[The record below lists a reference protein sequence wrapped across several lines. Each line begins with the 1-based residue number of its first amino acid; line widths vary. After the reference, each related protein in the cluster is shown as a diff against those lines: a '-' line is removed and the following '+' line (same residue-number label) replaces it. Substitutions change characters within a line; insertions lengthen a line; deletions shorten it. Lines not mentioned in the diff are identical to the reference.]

1 MRRWYENKNCN
12 HPYTFA
18 LNSDTLGSGITHL
31 CQSMIRFENATKQ
44 FSENSIGL
52 KEVSFILEPGE
63 FIFLTGPSG
72 SGKTTLIKLILR
84 EYQLTSGDIF
94 FHDTQLRTL
103 SSSKVHLHRRKIGV
117 VFQDYKLIQEM
128 NVWENIAL
136 PLFVI
141 GKPYAEIEQRVSDL
155 LNLIK
160 LPDKVNLFPSQLS
173 GGEAQ
178 RVSIARALA
187 SGPEVI
193 IADEPTGNLDPETA
207 IGIVR
212 LMHKINSLGTTVL
225 IATHDR
231 SIIAQFTE
239 ARTLKLEKG
248 SLVTDTQKKK
258 PAENPPQKLDK
269 KTEEPAAEKQS
280 EPEEKKEKRPSLW
293 KRMFGKKPKKAAASS
308 TLETD
313 TAGSEPAE
321 VKSISIDEPKE
332 TKSEEKAKPASKKK
346 KQKVVE
352 ESES

>member
-1 MRRWYENKNCN
+1 
-12 HPYTFA
+12 
-18 LNSDTLGSGITHL
+18 
-31 CQSMIRFENATKQ
+31 MIRFVNATKQ
-44 FSENSIGL
+44 FSENSVGL

-63 FIFLTGPSG
+63 FAFLTGPSG
-72 SGKTTLIKLILR
+72 SGKTTLIKLLLR
-84 EYQLTSGDIF
+84 EYQLTGGDIF

-103 SSSKVHLHRRKIGV
+103 ASNKVHMHRRKIGV

-136 PLFVI
+136 PLFVV

-160 LPDKVNLFPSQLS
+160 LPETANLFPSQLS

-207 IGIVR
+207 LGIVR

-231 SIIAQFTE
+231 SIISQFAE
-239 ARTLKLEKG
+239 ARTLRLEKG
-248 SLVTDTQKKK
+248 ALVLDTHKKK
-258 PAENPPQKLDK
+258 DGAASAEKEPANAAPKKPSFWKRLFGKKSPEPTEIHSVNLDEPEPQTAA
-269 KTEEPAAEKQS
+269 KTESTKQIAEKDLANES
-280 EPEEKKEKRPSLW
+280 KKEKEKL
-293 KRMFGKKPKKAAASS
+293 KP
-308 TLETD
+308 T
-313 TAGSEPAE
+313 P
-321 VKSISIDEPKE
+321 
-332 TKSEEKAKPASKKK
+332 KKK
-346 KQKVVE
+346 KQKPAE
-352 ESES
+352 EPES

>member
-1 MRRWYENKNCN
+1 
-12 HPYTFA
+12 
-18 LNSDTLGSGITHL
+18 
-31 CQSMIRFENATKQ
+31 MIRFVNATKQ
-44 FSENSIGL
+44 FSENSVGL
-52 KEVSFILEPGE
+52 KEVNFILEPGE
-63 FIFLTGPSG
+63 FAFLTGPSG

-84 EYQLTSGDIF
+84 EYQLTGGDIF

-103 SSSKVHLHRRKIGV
+103 ASNKVHLHRRKIGV

-136 PLFVI
+136 PLFVV

-160 LPDKVNLFPSQLS
+160 LPETANLFPSQLS

-207 IGIVR
+207 LGIVR

-231 SIIAQFTE
+231 SIIAQFAD
-239 ARTLKLEKG
+239 ARTLRLEKG
-248 SLVTDTQKKK
+248 ALVLDTHKKK
-258 PAENPPQKLDK
+258 EVTASTDKEPASAVLKKPSFWKRLFGKKDPEPTEIHSVNLD
-269 KTEEPAAEKQS
+269 EPVSQSASKADVAPTAAEKTVAP
-280 EPEEKKEKRPSLW
+280 EPKKEKEKS
-293 KRMFGKKPKKAAASS
+293 KP
-308 TLETD
+308 T
-313 TAGSEPAE
+313 P
-321 VKSISIDEPKE
+321 
-332 TKSEEKAKPASKKK
+332 KKK
-346 KQKVVE
+346 KQKPAE
-352 ESES
+352 EPES

>member
-1 MRRWYENKNCN
+1 
-12 HPYTFA
+12 
-18 LNSDTLGSGITHL
+18 
-31 CQSMIRFENATKQ
+31 MIRFVNATKQ
-44 FSENSIGL
+44 FSENSVGL

-63 FIFLTGPSG
+63 FAFLTGPSG

-84 EYQLTSGDIF
+84 EYQLTGGDIF

-103 SSSKVHLHRRKIGV
+103 ASNKVHLHRRKIGV

-136 PLFVI
+136 PLFVV

-160 LPDKVNLFPSQLS
+160 LPTTANLFPSQLS

-207 IGIVR
+207 LGIVR

-231 SIIAQFTE
+231 SIISQFAE
-239 ARTLKLEKG
+239 ARTLRLEKG
-248 SLVTDTQKKK
+248 VLVLDTHKKK
-258 PAENPPQKLDK
+258 ETAVPTEKETADAAPKKPSFWKRIFGKKAPEPTEIHSVDLDEPTPQPATKPEAPIHE
-269 KTEEPAAEKQS
+269 TEKPVAPEP
-280 EPEEKKEKRPSLW
+280 KKEK
-293 KRMFGKKPKKAAASS
+293 
-308 TLETD
+308 E
-313 TAGSEPAE
+313 
-321 VKSISIDEPKE
+321 KS
-332 TKSEEKAKPASKKK
+332 KPAPKKK
-346 KQKVVE
+346 KHKTAE
-352 ESES
+352 EQE